1 MILCQ
6 KKFIFVKFFKRIMHF
21 KNPELLYALFLI
33 IIPILVHLF
42 QWRKFKIEYFT
53 NVKLLQKLSIQT
65 RKSSKL
71 KKYLLLFT
79 RCLLFIAL
87 IFAFAQPFFKA
98 KDADNAQNQLYV
110 VIDNSHSMQA
120 KGKEGELML
129 TAINQLILETPEN
142 YKLSVLTNEDAYWNT
157 EIKSIKTQLLET
169 KYSFNSFNIN
179 QIINRIKA
187 QKDILKK
194 DILVL
199 SDKISINSQSIKNNN
214 QFKFFYKEFKA
225 EKTSNIAI
233 DSVFLSNTLDNFY
246 EISVVLKNY
255 GDHQE
260 SISLEILNDNKMIAK
275 SIEDYNFKE
284 KNIKFNLPKEDI
296 NAKISIDDNS
306 LTYDNNYFFNIK
318 SPKKINVLQIGNAQK
333 NLHLTRI
340 FIPQEF
346 NFTTIEENSINEEIF
361 NENEV
366 VILNEVQNLKP
377 ILGKLAFNFLENGGN
392 LVFIPSIQNDV
403 LQLNQFFQKMN
414 VAWQKSLKNNLKIT
428 KISFDHPLY
437 QNVFEKKIENFV
449 YPTAKETFVLKSNA
463 ANILEYE
470 NGTAFL
476 KGIKKNKGML
486 YVFATALNDENS
498 SFKNSQL
505 IVPTLYNM
513 SINNSTSGFTALTI
527 GGEKPYFLDAK
538 LKNDEIISLKNEQ
551 ENYIPSQQLMQ
562 NKVKLNFYD
571 QPKNAGNYQLVL
583 SEKIIDNISFNF
595 PRNESDLQA
604 INNEMY
610 SNFEE
615 ISQLNSFF
623 KELTKSRTQTNY
635 WKWFVFLAL
644 FCVIAEIF
652 IQKFVK

>member
-1 MILCQ
+1 
-6 KKFIFVKFFKRIMHF
+6 MHF
-21 KNPELLYALFLI
+21 KNPEILYALLLI
-33 IIPILVHLF
+33 LIPIFVHLF

-87 IFAFAQPFFKA
+87 ILAFSQPFFKA

-110 VIDNSHSMQA
+110 VIDNSQSMQA
-120 KGKEGELML
+120 KGKQGELML
-129 TAINQLILETPEN
+129 TAINQLILETPED
-142 YKLSVLTNEDAYWNT
+142 YKLSILTNEDAYWNT

-169 KYSFNSFNIN
+169 KYSANSFNIN
-179 QIINRIKA
+179 QVINRIKA
-187 QKDILKK
+187 KKDIIKK
-194 DILVL
+194 DILIL
-199 SDKISINSQSIKNNN
+199 SDKIGGNFETIKNNN
-214 QFKFFYKEFKA
+214 QIKFFYKEYNA

-255 GDHQE
+255 GNHQE
-260 SISLEILNDNKMIAK
+260 KISLEILNDKKIIAK
-275 SIEDYNFKE
+275 SIEGYNFKE
-284 KNIKFNLPKEDI
+284 KIIQFNLPKEDI

-306 LTYDNNYFFNIK
+306 LPYDNSYYFNIK
-318 SPKKINVLQIGNAQK
+318 SPKKINILHIGNAQK

-340 FIPQEF
+340 FIPLEF
-346 NFTTIEENSINEEIF
+346 NFTSIEETSINEAIF
-361 NENEV
+361 NKNEII
-366 VILNEVQNLKP
+366 ILNEIKNFTPNLE
-377 ILGKLAFNFLENGGN
+377 KLTLNFLENGGN
-392 LVFIPSIQNDV
+392 LVFIPSLQNDV
-403 LQLNQFFQKMN
+403 LQLNQFFQKLN
-414 VAWQKSLKNNLKIT
+414 ISWQKSLKNNLKIT
-428 KISFDHPLY
+428 KISYDHPLY
-437 QNVFEKKIENFV
+437 QNVFEKKIENFI
-449 YPTAKETFVLKSNA
+449 YPTAKETFVIKSNA

-476 KGIKKNKGML
+476 KGIKKNNGML
-486 YVFATALNDENS
+486 FIFATALNEENS
-498 SFKNSQL
+498 NFKNSQL

-513 SINNSTSGFTALTI
+513 TINNSTSGFTALTI
-527 GGEKPYFLDAK
+527 GGEKPYFLIAK
-538 LKNDEIISLKNEQ
+538 LKKDEIVSIVNEK

-571 QPKNAGNYQLVL
+571 EPRNAGNYQLIL
-583 SEKIIDNISFNF
+583 SDKVIDHISFNY
-595 PRNESDLQA
+595 PRNESNLQT

-615 ISQLNSFF
+615 ITQLNSFF
-623 KELTKSRTQTNY
+623 KELKKSRTQTDY
-635 WKWFVFLAL
+635 WKWFVYLAL
-644 FCVIAEIF
+644 FCIIAEIL